1 MIFYNENLQIFQILI
16 LIFASLLN
24 LGLSFL
30 FSLVETSLM
39 ITDDIKF
46 QALIYKQEKENRK
59 KRLKKI
65 LYKRDKHG
73 AALSVAITLTNV
85 TGSSILG
92 SMAAKY
98 LPASYVILF
107 TILITYFMLV
117 FARTVPK
124 IYARKVNQKT
134 LVRYSGLIRF
144 IYFISIP
151 ILWFTLI
158 WVKIFRLNSNKV
170 KPSISEIKEMVS
182 VYKKNG
188 IIQNSESA
196 IVEHLFDLRETC
208 IGEVFS
214 KKKPIEKLN
223 SGSSVENCR
232 EIIISTSHK
241 KLLAVDDYDQV
252 IGIVNLHNLS
262 HCLLKGETDILINK
276 FIKPVLFVN
285 EADRIIDVISNFS
298 NNRSQAVIFN
308 ENSDPVGIVSMKELY
323 FFITGKKDKTAKK
336 KNSV

>member
-1 MIFYNENLQIFQILI
+1 MDFYNDNIQTFQILI
-16 LIFASLLN
+16 LIFASMLN

-46 QALIYKQEKENRK
+46 QSLIYRQDKEKKK

-65 LYKRDKHG
+65 FYKRDKHG

-98 LPASYVILF
+98 LPSAYVILF
-107 TILITYFMLV
+107 TVLITYLMLV

-134 LVRYSGLIRF
+134 LVKYSALIRF

-158 WVKIFRLNSNKV
+158 WVKIFKLNNNKN
-170 KPSISEIKEMVS
+170 KPSISELKEMVS

-196 IVEHLFDLRETC
+196 IVEHLLDLRETC

-214 KKKPIEKLN
+214 KKKPIDKLI
-223 SGSSVENCR
+223 SGKSVEDCR
-232 EIIISTSHK
+232 DIIISATYK
-241 KLLAVDDYDQV
+241 KLLVVDDYDQV
-252 IGIVNLHNLS
+252 VGIINLHNLS
-262 HCLLKGETDILINK
+262 HCLLTGETETIINK
-276 FIKPVLFVN
+276 YIKPVLFIN
-285 EADRIIDVISNFS
+285 ETDRIIDVISNFS

-308 ENSDPVGIVSMKELY
+308 ENSVPVGIVSMKELY
-323 FFITGKKDKTAKK
+323 FFITGKKDKTVKIKK
-336 KNSV
+336 